1 MTNDR
6 PSELRRFLERVTV
19 PSEGHVTA
27 ICWLWDTDEYADSDN
42 GYGKFYADDGK
53 TYMAHRWAYEF
64 FIGPIPKGALL
75 DHKCR
80 NRACCNPFH
89 LEPVSLKV
97 NTLRGEGP
105 TAKNARKTHCK
116 RGHLLKGKNVLR
128 RKDRPGH
135 RECKACKDE
144 RTKARRGRRGS

>member
-1 MTNDR
+1 MKDK
-6 PSELRRFLERVTV
+6 PAELARFLERVEV
-19 PSEGHVTA
+19 PSS
-27 ICWLWDTDEYADSDN
+27 CWLFDIEVFADSDN

-64 FIGPIPKGALL
+64 FIGPIPDGALL
-75 DHKCR
+75 DHTCR

-89 LEPVSLKV
+89 LQPVSSKV

-116 RGHLLKGKNVLR
+116 RGHALKGKNVLK

-135 RECKACKDE
+135 RECRECRNARP
-144 RTKARRGRRGS
+144 RTQ